1 MLQVVQACQDLQI
14 QRCDTNQY
22 SCPQQNGWIQNG
34 TTSNINMWTLLKGI
48 VPGTKWC
55 GLNDLAENYH
65 DLGTGSYFE
74 VDKCCRAHDHCPVK
88 VHSFSTSYGVT
99 NYHPYTKSHCSCDDL
114 FYQCLKRISHTN
126 QDNGAQDLANNIG
139 RVYFNIFR
147 LECAEAHYPKVCTQ
161 KTQAFPGSSSH
172 DLVPQDPEKRFFF
185 RDSQSVKDWD
195 EVCTEWIVDTS
206 AVPDLTFRKPKLLF

>member
-1 MLQVVQACQDLQI
+1 MVRGKFTRENHQNNKDLKNEISYLISHRFVIFKLFFYFSELPDKPELLRELSTKHKFILEVDFNTMLQVVQACQDLQI

-99 NYHPYTKSHCSCDDL
+99 NYHPYTK
-114 FYQCLKRISHTN
+114 
-126 QDNGAQDLANNIG
+126 
-139 RVYFNIFR
+139 
-147 LECAEAHYPKVCTQ
+147 
-161 KTQAFPGSSSH
+161 
-172 DLVPQDPEKRFFF
+172 
-185 RDSQSVKDWD
+185 
-195 EVCTEWIVDTS
+195 
-206 AVPDLTFRKPKLLF
+206 